1 MFFLCPIPPQPKER
15 KGGRANPANGEGRER
30 CGCLADGWR
39 DSDCLVVNRENGVT
53 IFQKHRQ
60 RYSHYAEDSEMQ
72 NLTEITGKKWT
83 AELAEMGNARR
94 RELAEAGDLVVE
106 HNLMKKSAAE
116 PKSKA
121 KAIHAFCFNCM
132 GGTID
137 QLPDGGWKDLIRTCT
152 APGCPLYPHRPYR
165 ERRS

>member
-1 MFFLCPIPPQPKER
+1 
-15 KGGRANPANGEGRER
+15 
-30 CGCLADGWR
+30 
-39 DSDCLVVNRENGVT
+39 
-53 IFQKHRQ
+53 
-60 RYSHYAEDSEMQ
+60 MQ
-72 NLTEITGKKWT
+72 NLTEITGRKWT
-83 AELAEMGNARR
+83 AELAATGNARR

-106 HNLMKKSAAE
+106 HNLMKKSAAD

>member
-1 MFFLCPIPPQPKER
+1 
-15 KGGRANPANGEGRER
+15 
-30 CGCLADGWR
+30 
-39 DSDCLVVNRENGVT
+39 
-53 IFQKHRQ
+53 
-60 RYSHYAEDSEMQ
+60 MQ

-83 AELAEMGNARR
+83 AELAEMGNAKR

-137 QLPDGGWKDLIRTCT
+137 QLPDVGCKELIRTCT
-152 APGCPLYPHRPYR
+152 APGCPLYRHRPC
-165 ERRS
+165 RSRQE